1 MANIITTPTDPTQ
14 STAPEPTKTV
24 ASGLNPGKASS
35 IAKGPARIN
44 QEGERLFTVRPRYY
58 ASTDDNP
65 TRGEAATLRLVMSED
80 PDADAINAMT
90 AGMPYYEAVAFKRMM
105 NQDEGK
111 GGYKDFLLTDLAY
124 DIQEKYQVFHTFGGH
139 ECVYFYGQSPL
150 AIRVSGLLTDDL
162 DNDQFAR
169 FAQMY
174 TKHLRGTKAA
184 QNYSLVELALP
195 NATFFGSITSFSIQQ
210 NSNRDT
216 DVSFSMGFLVK
227 ETIFRSTDAYF
238 ENDSGE
244 VTDYQ
249 DENFLGSRQTPTIT
263 TSNIYE
269 KYNSMMSDFGEMIGY
284 SDPGGGLN
292 LAGIYT
298 QAINSI
304 PTMKDLLGI
313 GPEDIAAI
321 LSEWNNV
328 LNDILSVPNAIINK
342 VNSYVD
348 EATSYL
354 TVVER
359 GLDEMMDTVT
369 GTVGAAFGMVDH
381 IQDAV
386 GQFINFPQTI
396 ASKVGRFL
404 DNGFMTPDGAD
415 GSILLGSSGGNGASD
430 STALVGGSRMD
441 AATAAA
447 LLQAGSRADP
457 GPDRG
462 ATIRTVPIN
471 VGIVKNPDEMAVLP
485 QGATDE

>member
-1 MANIITTPTDPTQ
+1 MADFAN
-14 STAPEPTKTV
+14 SYGV
-24 ASGLNPGKASS
+24 
-35 IAKGPARIN
+35 ARIN

-58 ASTDDNP
+58 ASSEDNP

-80 PDADAINAMT
+80 PTADTVNALT
-90 AGMPYYEAVAFKRMM
+90 AGMPYFEAVAFKRMM
-105 NQDEGK
+105 NQDESN
-111 GGYKDFLLTDLAY
+111 GGYKDFILTDLAY

-139 ECVYFYGQSPL
+139 ECVYFYGQAPL
-150 AIRVSGLLTDDL
+150 AIRISGLLTDDL

-169 FAQMY
+169 FAQLY

-184 QNYSLVELALP
+184 QNYALVELALP
-195 NATFFGSITSFSIQQ
+195 NATFFGSITSISFQQ
-210 NSNRDT
+210 NSARDT
-216 DVSFSMGFLVK
+216 DVGFSMGFLVK

-249 DENFLGSRQTPTIT
+249 DENFLGSRPTPTIT
-263 TSNIYE
+263 ASDIYT
-269 KYNSMMSDFGEMIGY
+269 KYNDMMAEIDARGRSTNAPEMLGQYNPNGGFNIFGV
-284 SDPGGGLN
+284 
-292 LAGIYT
+292 YT

-321 LSEWNNV
+321 LNSWNNV
-328 LNDILSVPNAIINK
+328 LNDFLSVPNAIVNK
-342 VNSYVD
+342 VNSYVN

-354 TVVER
+354 TTVER
-359 GLDEMMDTVT
+359 GLDQMMDSVT
-369 GTVGAAFGMVDH
+369 GTIGA
-381 IQDAV
+381 IQAIPDRIENAI
-386 GQFINFPQTI
+386 GQFVNFPQTI

-415 GSILLGSSGGNGASD
+415 GSVLKGSHGGNGDSD

-441 AATAAA
+441 AAAAAA
-447 LLQAGSRADP
+447 LLQAGSRADT

-462 ATIRTVPIN
+462 ATIRPVPIN
-471 VGIVKNPDEMAVLP
+471 VGIVKNPDDTAVLP
-485 QGATDE
+485 VGASDE

>member
-1 MANIITTPTDPTQ
+1 MADFSN
-14 STAPEPTKTV
+14 KYGV
-24 ASGLNPGKASS
+24 
-35 IAKGPARIN
+35 ARIN

-58 ASTDDNP
+58 ASSEDNP
-65 TRGEAATLRLVMSED
+65 TRGEAATIRLVMSED
-80 PDADAINAMT
+80 PTAETINALT
-90 AGMPYYEAVAFKRMM
+90 AGMPYFEAVAFRRMM
-105 NQDEGK
+105 NQDESN
-111 GGYKDFLLTDLAY
+111 GGYKDFVMTDLAY

-139 ECVYFYGQSPL
+139 ECVYFYGQAPL
-150 AIRVSGLLTDDL
+150 AIRVSGVLTDDL

-169 FAQMY
+169 FAQLY

-210 NSNRDT
+210 NSQRDT
-216 DVSFSMGFLVK
+216 DIGFSMGFLVK

-249 DENFLGSRQTPTIT
+249 DENFLGSRPTPTVT
-263 TSNIYE
+263 ASDIYT
-269 KYNSMMSDFGEMIGY
+269 KYNDMMAEIDARGRTTNANEMLGQYNPNGNYNIFGV
-284 SDPGGGLN
+284 
-292 LAGIYT
+292 YT

-321 LSEWNNV
+321 LNSWNNV
-328 LNDILSVPNAIINK
+328 LNDFLSVPNAIVNK

-354 TVVER
+354 TTVER
-359 GLDEMMDTVT
+359 GLDQMMDSVT
-369 GTVGAAFGMVDH
+369 GTVGAIKAIPDR
-381 IQDAV
+381 IENAV
-386 GQFINFPQTI
+386 GQFVNFPQTI

-415 GSILLGSSGGNGASD
+415 GTVLKGSSGGNGNSD

-441 AATAAA
+441 SATAAA
-447 LLQAGSRADP
+447 LLSAGSRADP

-462 ATIRTVPIN
+462 ATIKPIPIN
-471 VGIVKNPDEMAVLP
+471 VGIVKNPDETATLP
-485 QGATDE
+485 IGASE

>member
-1 MANIITTPTDPTQ
+1 MANYANKYGI
-14 STAPEPTKTV
+14 
-24 ASGLNPGKASS
+24 
-35 IAKGPARIN
+35 ARIN

-58 ASTDDNP
+58 ASSEDNP

-80 PDADAINAMT
+80 PTTDTINSLT
-90 AGMPYYEAVAFKRMM
+90 AGMPYFEAVAFKRMM
-105 NQDEGK
+105 NQDESN
-111 GGYKDFLLTDLAY
+111 GGYKDFIMTDLAY

-139 ECVYFYGQSPL
+139 ECVYFYGQAPL
-150 AIRVSGLLTDDL
+150 AIRISGVLTDDL

-169 FAQMY
+169 FAQLY

-195 NATFFGSITSFSIQQ
+195 NATFFGSITSFSVQQ

-216 DVSFSMGFLVK
+216 DVGFSMGFLVK

-249 DENFLGSRQTPTIT
+249 DENFLGTRPTPTIT
-263 TSNIYE
+263 ASDIYT
-269 KYNSMMSDFGEMIGY
+269 KYNDMVAEIDARGRTTNANEMLGQYNPNANFNIFGV
-284 SDPGGGLN
+284 
-292 LAGIYT
+292 YT

-321 LSEWNNV
+321 LTEWNNV
-328 LNDILSVPNAIINK
+328 LNDFLSIPNAIVNK
-342 VNSYVD
+342 VNSYVN

-359 GLDEMMDTVT
+359 GLDQMMDSVT
-369 GTVGAAFGMVDH
+369 GTVGA
-381 IQDAV
+381 IQAIPGKIENAV
-386 GQFINFPQTI
+386 GQFVNFPQTI
-396 ASKVGRFL
+396 ASRVGRFL

-415 GSILLGSSGGNGASD
+415 GSVIKGSHGGSGDSD
-430 STALVGGSRMD
+430 SNALVGGSRMD
-441 AATAAA
+441 AAAAAA
-447 LLQAGSRADP
+447 LLQAGSRADT

-462 ATIRTVPIN
+462 ATIKPIPIN
-471 VGIVKNPDEMAVLP
+471 VGIVKNPDETAVLP
-485 QGATDE
+485 QGVTDE